1 MGLMNVTGQSV
12 STPRSN
18 TMTGTFP
25 QAAVTAGVSVAVVF
39 GETIS
44 ASQPLACSSA
54 MSEICLSS
62 LPSASRA
69 VNFSISS
76 CRPTSACIVFQPT
89 WRQGLLT
96 AALEK
101 HRWYGPSFLY
111 FAVSIIFGA
120 MACSQ
125 GLFAG
130 PSGVWERM
138 ASWASKSAWT
148 KNFDCAPVPEP

>member
-12 STPRSN
+12 CTPRSN
-18 TMTGTFP
+18 TITGTFP

-62 LPSASRA
+62 LPSASSA
-69 VNFSISS
+69 VNLVISL
-76 CRPTSACIVFQPT
+76 CRPASACIVFQPT

-111 FAVSIIFGA
+111 LAVPVICGA
-120 MACSQ
+120 MACSH
-125 GLFAG
+125 G
-130 PSGVWERM
+130 
-138 ASWASKSAWT
+138 
-148 KNFDCAPVPEP
+148 